1 MPASSPRHGLPRL
14 GQTYYQRGTGPATP
28 TDAAALE
35 GYTAVFKDTTAS
47 AAVGA
52 DVQRSA
58 KDRVMM
64 LVKNISGIALLP
76 KRLVQWDTSYIGKR
90 VNGYAETGWGTDVAG
105 VIDEHLPAAGCPDD
119 DMCWICVQGPTLVK
133 NGLANDSDADT
144 KIELNCRINALT
156 AATSQCDTAGRIQQF
171 ATTTSYTTAATENVA
186 KSLGIIGRALSAKTS
201 AQTDSDT
208 LVWIDL
214 LKA

>member
-47 AAVGA
+47 ASVGA
-52 DVQRSA
+52 DTQRSA

-64 LVKNISGIALLP
+64 LVKNVSGMALLP
-76 KRLVQWDTSYIGKR
+76 KMLVTWDTSYIGKR
-90 VNGYAETGWGTDVAG
+90 VNGYARLDYDLAVAG
-105 VIDEHLPAAGCPDD
+105 VVDEHLPAAGCPDD
-119 DMCWICVQGPTLVK
+119 DMCWICVQGPTLVY
-133 NGLANDSDADT
+133 NSRAAAAEAHIDLND
-144 KIELNCRINALT
+144 RIAALT
-156 AATSQCDTAGRIQQF
+156 AATSQATTAGRVRTIVLD
-171 ATTTSYTTAATENVA
+171 ATSTGLNDVGDKIVLSV
-186 KSLGIIGRALSAKTS
+186 IGRALSAKTS
-201 AQTDSDT
+201 AQTSNEI